1 MMQTAEPVVIMTHAE
16 LDAIIQR
23 AVRAATAATAKP
35 PAEPTPLWDAKLCAA
50 YLGISAYT
58 WANEWA
64 HRPGAPDAVVL
75 GSGPKAR
82 RRWQADEVREWA
94 ARQT

>member
-23 AVRAATAATAKP
+23 AVRAATTAINKPAT
-35 PAEPTPLWDAKLCAA
+35 EPVPLWDAKMCAA

-58 WANEWA
+58 WAHEWA
-64 HRPGAPDAVVL
+64 HRPGAPAAVVF

-82 RRWQADEVREWA
+82 RRWQANEVREWA
-94 ARQT
+94 ARQA

>member
-23 AVRAATAATAKP
+23 AVKAATAAMAR
-35 PAEPTPLWDAKLCAA
+35 PAPDDTSDLWDAKRCAA
-50 YLGISAYT
+50 YLGISPYT
-58 WANEWA
+58 WAHEWA
-64 HRPGAPDAVVL
+64 HRPGAPAAVVF

-82 RRWQADEVREWA
+82 RRWQADDVKRWHGG
-94 ARQT
+94 